1 MVNFVLI
8 QMVSIPIQ
16 MTVKNT
22 TNVLMEHL
30 MSILVHLVFCE
41 MISQNIVTGLQMF
54 NAIFSQVVLLHPQQQ
69 QDKQ

>member
-30 MSILVHLVFCE
+30 MSTPVPLVFSGI
-41 MISQNIVTGLQMF
+41 IS
-54 NAIFSQVVLLHPQQQ
+54 
-69 QDKQ
+69 